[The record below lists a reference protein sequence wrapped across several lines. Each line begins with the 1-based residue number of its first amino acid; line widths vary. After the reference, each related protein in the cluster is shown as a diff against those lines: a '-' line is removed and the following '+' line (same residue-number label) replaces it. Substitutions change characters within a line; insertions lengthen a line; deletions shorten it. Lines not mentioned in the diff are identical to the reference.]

1 MGFSNIPLSW
11 KGITVTIILYFISLA
26 VYRLFWHPLARF
38 PGPKLAAVTR
48 YVEAYYD
55 LVRNGQY
62 TFKIAE
68 MHEKYG
74 PIIRISPHELH
85 INDPS
90 FFETLYSREGRWD
103 KYDWSYEA
111 FGAELSTICA
121 LDHYVHRRRR
131 APLGTFL
138 SKGNVSNKQDIVSR
152 LVSKLCHRLDGFAKS
167 NHGTNATRIKL
178 SHAISSFTRDVA
190 TEFLFGESHN
200 NLDHPE
206 FNPGL
211 TTVLQSS
218 GSIWRISKHIRW
230 YGRVM
235 KSLPL
240 SLVERLSDD
249 NGKAFLVFLKDM
261 IRLTTDIQS
270 ASASNTLGADSPHT
284 LVNEILESN
293 LPPSDKSF
301 ERCFDEVITVSGA
314 AFETTAHSIRV
325 ILYHIYRDE
334 YILRYLRD
342 ELVAARARSPTP
354 SLKLA
359 ELEQLP
365 YLTAVLMEG
374 LRLAPAVATRQAR
387 VAPDRDLIYKSWTI
401 PAGTPVGMT
410 TILMH
415 HNPQLY
421 PNPEQFD
428 PKRWMDID
436 ERKKAEKT
444 FAPFSKGARICVGMH
459 LAWAGLYML
468 VAEIVPRYDLSFDA
482 AAYDDIKWSSD
493 QFIIGTN
500 GKGGL
505 LTTVKKVEI

>member
-1 MGFSNIPLSW
+1 MEFSIISLSW
-11 KGITVTIILYFISLA
+11 KHITATIVLYFVSLA

-55 LVRNGQY
+55 LILNGQY

-85 INDPS
+85 VNDPS
-90 FFETLYSREGRWD
+90 FFETLYSRDGRWD
-103 KYDWSYEA
+103 KYDWSYDA

-131 APLGTFL
+131 APLGTFM
-138 SKGNVSNKQDIVSR
+138 SKGNVSNRQEIVSR
-152 LVSKLCHRLDGFAKS
+152 LVSKLCDRLDAFAES
-167 NHGTNATRIKL
+167 NRGADPARLKL
-178 SHAISSFTRDVA
+178 SPAISSFTRDVA

-200 NLDHPE
+200 NLDHPD

-211 TTVLQSS
+211 TTVLQAS

-240 SLVERLSDD
+240 SLVEKLSDD

-261 IRLTTDIQS
+261 IRLVTDIHS
-270 ASASNTLGADSPHT
+270 ASANKTLSADSPHT
-284 LVNEILESN
+284 LVNEILESD

-301 ERCFDEVITVSGA
+301 ERCFDEAITVSSA
-314 AFETTAHSIRV
+314 AFETTAHCIRV
-325 ILYHIYRDE
+325 ILYHVYRDE
-334 YILRYLRD
+334 YILRRLRD
-342 ELVAARARSPTP
+342 ELAASSARSPTQN
-354 SLKLA
+354 LRLA

-387 VAPDRDLIYKSWTI
+387 VAPDRDLIYKSWII

-415 HNPQLY
+415 RNPELY
-421 PNPEQFD
+421 PNPEQFN
-428 PKRWMDID
+428 PERWVDIN
-436 ERKKAEKT
+436 ERRKAEKT
-444 FAPFSKGARICVGMH
+444 FAPFSRGARICVGMH
-459 LAWAGLYML
+459 LAWAELYMAL
-468 VAEIVPRYDLSFDA
+468 AGIIPRYDLSFDD

-493 QFIIGTN
+493 QFIIGTS

-505 LTTVKKVEI
+505 PTTVKKVEA

>member
-1 MGFSNIPLSW
+1 MEFSNIALSLPW
-11 KGITVTIILYFISLA
+11 KHIAVTIVLYLTSLA
-26 VYRLFWHPLARF
+26 VYRLFLHPLARF

-55 LVRNGQY
+55 LVQNGQY

-85 INDPS
+85 VNDPS
-90 FFETLYSREGRWD
+90 FFETLYSRDGRWD
-103 KYDWSYEA
+103 KYDWSYDA

-152 LVSKLCHRLDGFAKS
+152 LVSKLCRRLDDFAES
-167 NHGTNATRIKL
+167 NHGARLKL
-178 SHAISSFTRDVA
+178 SPAISSFTRDVA
-190 TEFLFGESHN
+190 TEFLFGESQN
-200 NLDHPE
+200 NLDFPD

-211 TTVLQSS
+211 TTVLQAS
-218 GSIWRISKHIRW
+218 GGIWRISKHIRW

-240 SLVERLSDD
+240 PLVEKLSDD

-261 IRLTTDIQS
+261 IRLTSDIHSGS
-270 ASASNTLGADSPHT
+270 ARKALGADAPHT
-284 LVNEILESN
+284 LVNEILESD
-293 LPPSDKSF
+293 LPPPDKSF
-301 ERCFDEVITVSGA
+301 ERCFDEVITVSSA
-314 AFETTAHSIRV
+314 AFETTAHAIRV
-325 ILYHIYRDE
+325 ILYHVYRYENILDR
-334 YILRYLRD
+334 LRY
-342 ELVAARARSPTP
+342 EIVTARAGRPAE

-374 LRLAPAVATRQAR
+374 LRIAPAVATRQAR
-387 VAPDRDLIYKSWTI
+387 IAPDRDLVYKSWRI

-410 TILMH
+410 SILMH
-415 HNPQLY
+415 HNSELY
-421 PNPEQFD
+421 PNPEQFN
-428 PKRWMDID
+428 PERWVDIND
-436 ERKKAEKT
+436 RRKVEKT
-444 FAPFSKGARICVGMH
+444 FAPFSRGARICVGMH
-459 LAWAGLYML
+459 LAWAELYML
-468 VAEIVPRYDLSFDA
+468 VARIIPRYELGFEA

-493 QFIIGTN
+493 QFIIGTS
-500 GKGGL
+500 GKGGFPA
-505 LTTVKKVEI
+505 TVKKVEV